1 MLLDG
6 AREHH
11 HLPPASERRE
21 DRSQARSRH
30 IPALVWE
37 GSTVTRSSQCSNKQC
52 HQCRLPQSHTGTS
65 WCHRSRVTGLN
76 GQQEQLLRQ
85 PRQDYVLSV
94 DSMTP
99 SQSSFFAGRK
109 VFQRNPCECLK
120 GGEMTAEAERQD
132 CLLSSEKRRSMSRWE
147 GESRRK
153 VARYLKMSSSIKG
166 PRLPNS
172 LWK

>member
-37 GSTVTRSSQCSNKQC
+37 GSTVTRSSQCFQ
-52 HQCRLPQSHTGTS
+52 QTMPPVPAPAVSHRHELVPPFSG
-65 WCHRSRVTGLN
+65 HRAERPAGAAPATAPPGLCPV
-76 GQQEQLLRQ
+76 GGFHD
-85 PRQDYVLSV
+85 PFSV
-94 DSMTP
+94 K
-99 SQSSFFAGRK
+99 FFAGRK

-120 GGEMTAEAERQD
+120 GGEMTAEAERQG
-132 CLLSSEKRRSMSRWE
+132 CLLSSEKRRSMSWWE
-147 GESRRK
+147 GEARRK
-153 VARYLKMSSSIKG
+153 VTRYLKTSSSIKG

-172 LWK
+172 L